1 MFSSI
6 KCGGTKVLYLTG
18 LLVELSKVKQLLWC
32 LTHNKCSVL
41 TTIITPLYYYY
52 YSLIHEGGKEQIQ
65 VDKKMERGHTHRQ
78 SRENFAF
85 LFQRHSTHRDPHYS
99 AAASEYFQYTFL
111 HMNVSEDIETHN

>member
-52 YSLIHEGGKEQIQ
+52 YSLIHEGEKERQ
-65 VDKKMERGHTHRQ
+65 VDKKMERGHKHRQ

-85 LFQRHSTHRDPHYS
+85 LFQRHSTHGDPYYS
-99 AAASEYFQYTFL
+99 EAASEYFQYAFF
-111 HMNVSEDIETHN
+111 HMSMSEDMETHS

>member
-52 YSLIHEGGKEQIQ
+52 YSLIHEGKKDRDKWIKKWKEGT
-65 VDKKMERGHTHRQ
+65 DRQ
-78 SRENFAF
+78 SRENF
-85 LFQRHSTHRDPHYS
+85 
-99 AAASEYFQYTFL
+99 
-111 HMNVSEDIETHN
+111 VSLPKTQHPWRPTLLSSSI